1 MLMGGHTRDSME
13 FLDGWKPYHPIEKL
27 SEYRQRAVKSVVG
40 ILALGTTTELCL
52 SEHINRPEKQE

>member
-1 MLMGGHTRDSME
+1 MLIGVHTKDSME

-40 ILALGTTTELCL
+40 ILTVGNSTEICL
-52 SEHINRPEKQE
+52 SNHINRPEKQE